1 MLSGIRKSRNRM
13 NEITAL
19 YDSYIRTVEELER
32 TKKPTAGLLGITKG
46 PKDDPF
52 HDRFADDLAEKLKM
66 FSAKDPSSG
75 EVRSLLE
82 YMYEIPFQYRE
93 NHMIY
98 WMFTAVHSLVLDNDL
113 ISRLN
118 RADAQKIYE
127 QYSKDYPR
135 WERLPAQKRTLKALK
150 AMM

>member
-1 MLSGIRKSRNRM
+1 M
-13 NEITAL
+13 NEITIL
-19 YDSYIRTVEELER
+19 YDAYIKTVEELER

-46 PKDDPF
+46 PKDDPC

-82 YMYEIPFQYRE
+82 YMYGIPFQYRE

-118 RADAQKIYE
+118 RADAQKLYE

>member
-1 MLSGIRKSRNRM
+1 M
-13 NEITAL
+13 NEITILDDA
-19 YDSYIRTVEELER
+19 YIKTVEELER

-46 PKDDPF
+46 PKDDPC

-135 WERLPAQKRTLKALK
+135 WERLPAQKRTLKVLK

>member
-1 MLSGIRKSRNRM
+1 M
-13 NEITAL
+13 NEITIL
-19 YDSYIRTVEELER
+19 YDAYIKTVEELER

-46 PKDDPF
+46 PKDDPC

-118 RADAQKIYE
+118 RADAQKLYE

>member
-1 MLSGIRKSRNRM
+1 M
-13 NEITAL
+13 NEITIL
-19 YDSYIRTVEELER
+19 YDAYIKTVEELER

-46 PKDDPF
+46 PKDDPC

-118 RADAQKIYE
+118 RADAQKLYE

-135 WERLPAQKRTLKALK
+135 WERLPAQKRTLKVLK